1 MPDWLFATHS
11 KDTTQSMEAFNR
23 TSLPISGLLADA
35 DRFYSCA
42 VTKDHFMRTGFQR
55 PTNFVSL
62 NSFRSGP
69 LIRKRYRW
77 TALNLGI
84 RSRYQRSGIAATWHF
99 NKRPDY
105 VQTGKHRSR
114 GGQLITVGADWQSQP
129 GPTKSDQDNDQDNP
143 QALLV
148 IRPTTQIGWQIKGL
162 IFG

>member
-1 MPDWLFATHS
+1 MPDWLFATHL

-23 TSLPISGLLADA
+23 TALPISRLLAMQTC
-35 DRFYSCA
+35 STL
-42 VTKDHFMRTGFQR
+42 VQLPRTTLLRSGFQR
-55 PTNFVSL
+55 PPNFVSF
-62 NSFRSGP
+62 NSFRPGP
-69 LIRKRYRW
+69 LIRKRYRK

-99 NKRPDY
+99 NKCTDY

>member
-1 MPDWLFATHS
+1 
-11 KDTTQSMEAFNR
+11 MEAFNR
-23 TSLPISGLLADA
+23 TALPISRLLAMQTCFT
-35 DRFYSCA
+35 R
-42 VTKDHFMRTGFQR
+42 VQLPRTTLLRSGFQR
-55 PTNFVSL
+55 PTNFVSF
-62 NSFRSGP
+62 NSFDQDLLFGSVTGRQLSTQGSDHV
-69 LIRKRYRW
+69 I
-77 TALNLGI
+77 NVLG
-84 RSRYQRSGIAATWHF
+84 SLQPGTSSKCT
-99 NKRPDY
+99 DY